1 MGKKAEGRERERD
14 RAATRSR
21 HLLVAVESTYGGSF
35 GWDSCA
41 VVVLAVASSCWMMM
55 MQMIYGAHTMI
66 AWAMSDS
73 HAPLSLLFRAT
84 VFFFLFL
91 LVVVPSFLLLKIFS
105 RIYGSS
111 FFFSFVFLSFLFF
124 YLLYVSLFWWL
135 LLLLLYLWLG
145 GPLSVHAAAKNP
157 PSK

>member
-1 MGKKAEGRERERD
+1 MGKKSGGTRERD

-21 HLLVAVESTYGGSF
+21 HLLVAAESTYGGSF

-84 VFFFLFL
+84 VFFFSFSSCCCSFLSTSKNIFQNLRLF
-91 LVVVPSFLLLKIFS
+91 FLLLL
-105 RIYGSS
+105 R
-111 FFFSFVFLSFLFF
+111 L
-124 YLLYVSLFWWL
+124 
-135 LLLLLYLWLG
+135 
-145 GPLSVHAAAKNP
+145 P
-157 PSK
+157 

>member
-21 HLLVAVESTYGGSF
+21 HLLVAAESTYGGSF

-105 RIYGSS
+105 KIYGSS